1 MSNKKTK
8 KSGLAP
14 AAFASDPMAQIDALI
29 KEAKRLKKNQD
40 KINKPK
46 KRFDKG
52 GSNMAKKNFS
62 SKELIKEEGRKLGLA
77 RTVAGAQKRK
87 PSEKTFFDAKRK
99 KELAAVSREDMKNA
113 GFTSFG
119 TQSLRKYLNMKNK
132 LGKKPTKSDFTK
144 STKTDTKK
152 TTTPKKK
159 NLTSTSVGAGA
170 VKTIAGTAAAK
181 SVTEI
186 NRKLREKAKGEKK
199 TETKTETK
207 KSRGRVKKD
216 AIKTGFLP
224 KVAGVDIFTKKM
236 RETADAAAN
245 KRAPNYM
252 KKDDKKSDNKKR
264 SKSLF
269 KRITGTFMSPEKKS
283 TQKPT
288 VTSQYKKE
296 MSYNMGGSVKVKM
309 SKGGFK
315 GIF

>member
-1 MSNKKTK
+1 MGKVSTKNKKNKTNK
-8 KSGLAP
+8 TIDKMMG
-14 AAFASDPMAQIDALI
+14 FPMEKIDKLI
-29 KEAKRLKKNQD
+29 EQAKDL
-40 KINKPK
+40 NKPK

-52 GSNMAKKNFS
+52 GSNMAKKDMS
-62 SKELIKEEGRKLGLA
+62 SAKFQFAQRDRVGKSLA
-77 RTVAGAQKRK
+77 
-87 PSEKTFFDAKRK
+87 DAKANNLMFYKGKDGK
-99 KELAAVSREDMKNA
+99 KKAAVSKTDLEAFRKRENNPKL
-113 GFTSFG
+113 T
-119 TQSLRKYLNMKNK
+119 LRDYLNKMQ
-132 LGKKPTKSDFTK
+132 GKTRRK
-144 STKTDTKK
+144 DTKK
-152 TTTPKKK
+152 TTPVVTTKKTDTKKKK

-224 KVAGVDIFTKKM
+224 KVAGVDIFTKNM

-252 KKDDKKSDNKKR
+252 KEDKPSLLKRVMTKKIFPT
-264 SKSLF
+264 KKQEE
-269 KRITGTFMSPEKKS
+269 KRAKLKETFGRK
-283 TQKPT
+283 QKPT
-288 VTSQYKKE
+288 VTSEYKKE